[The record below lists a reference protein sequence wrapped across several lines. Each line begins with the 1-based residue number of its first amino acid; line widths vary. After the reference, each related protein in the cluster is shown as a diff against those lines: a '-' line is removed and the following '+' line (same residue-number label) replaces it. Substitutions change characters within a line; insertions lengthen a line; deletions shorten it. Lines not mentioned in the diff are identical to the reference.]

1 MPLNY
6 RIGDAT
12 QPYGVGNKVLVHV
25 CNDVG
30 AWGKGFVY
38 AISKRWKEPEKQ
50 YRQWSKGDIDIPF
63 QLGNVGYVQVE
74 ADLWVANLI
83 GQHGRSLPS
92 SPSLRSRTGYAKGRI
107 AGIPPIRY
115 DAIRDGLENVAV
127 FAPEKS
133 ASVHMPRIGAGL
145 AGGKWETIEQIIKE
159 TLVALGLEVTVY
171 DLPK

>member
-1 MPLNY
+1 M
-6 RIGDAT
+6 
-12 QPYGVGNKVLVHV
+12 
-25 CNDVG
+25 
-30 AWGKGFVY
+30 
-38 AISKRWKEPEKQ
+38 
-50 YRQWSKGDIDIPF
+50 PF
-63 QLGNVGYVQVE
+63 QLGNVGYVKVE
-74 ADLWVANLI
+74 DDLWVANLI

-92 SPSLRSRTGYAKGRI
+92 SEAKGRI

-115 DAIRDGLENVAV
+115 DAIRDGLENVAD

-159 TLVALGLEVTVY
+159 TVVALGHEVTVY

>member
-30 AWGKGFVY
+30 AWGKGFVL

-50 YRQWSKGDIDIPF
+50 YRQWSKGDIDMPF

-74 ADLWVANLI
+74 DDLWVANLI

-92 SPSLRSRTGYAKGRI
+92 SEAKGRV
-107 AGIPPIRY
+107 AGIPPVRY
-115 DAIRDGLENVAV
+115 GAIRDGLENVAV
-127 FAPEKS
+127 FAREKK

-145 AGGKWETIEQIIKE
+145 AGGNWETIEEIIKE
-159 TLVALGLEVTVY
+159 TVVAQGLEVTVY
-171 DLPK
+171 DLPKR

>member
-12 QPYGVGNKVLVHV
+12 QPLGVGNKVLVHV

-30 AWGKGFVY
+30 AWGKGFVL

-50 YRQWSKGDIDIPF
+50 SRQWSKGDIDMPF

-74 ADLWVANLI
+74 DDLWVANLI
-83 GQHGRSLPS
+83 GQHG
-92 SPSLRSRTGYAKGRI
+92 LRRV
-107 AGIPPIRY
+107 AGIPPVRY
-115 DAIRDGLENVAV
+115 GAIRDGLENVAD

-145 AGGKWETIEQIIKE
+145 ASGKWETIEQIIKE
-159 TLVALGLEVTVY
+159 TVVALGLEVTVY

>member
-12 QPYGVGNKVLVHV
+12 CPYGEGNKVLVHV

-30 AWGKGFVY
+30 AWGKGFVL

-50 YRQWSKGDIDIPF
+50 YRQWSKGDIDMPF
-63 QLGNVGYVQVE
+63 QLGNVGYIQVE

-83 GQHGRSLPS
+83 GQHGIR
-92 SPSLRSRTGYAKGRI
+92 GV
-107 AGIPPIRY
+107 AGIPPVRY
-115 DAIRDGLENVAV
+115 GAIRDGLENVAD

-133 ASVHMPRIGAGL
+133 ASIHMPRIGAGL
-145 AGGKWETIEQIIKE
+145 AGGKWETIEEIIKE
-159 TLVALGLEVTVY
+159 ALVAQGQKVTVY
-171 DLPK
+171 DLPKR